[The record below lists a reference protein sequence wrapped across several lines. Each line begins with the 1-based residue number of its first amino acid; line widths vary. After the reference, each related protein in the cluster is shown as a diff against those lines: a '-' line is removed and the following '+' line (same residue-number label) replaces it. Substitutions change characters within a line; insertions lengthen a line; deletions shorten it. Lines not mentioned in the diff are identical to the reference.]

1 MRVSRYPNL
10 PVVTTAGRKSERTVD
25 AQSIIW
31 FAISIVA
38 LLSGVRLLIRRYVLK
53 SPQAV
58 QSRGSYT
65 LFAVFMIIFALGAFV
80 AGMASL

>member
-10 PVVTTAGRKSERTVD
+10 PVVTTAGRKGERTVD

>member
-1 MRVSRYPNL
+1 M
-10 PVVTTAGRKSERTVD
+10 D

-31 FAISIVA
+31 FLISAVA
-38 LLSGVRLLIRRYVLK
+38 LLSGVRLLVRRYVLK

-65 LFAVFMIIFALGAFV
+65 LFAVFMIIFAVGAFA

>member
-1 MRVSRYPNL
+1 
-10 PVVTTAGRKSERTVD
+10 VD

-38 LLSGVRLLIRRYVLK
+38 LLSGVRLLIRRYVLR
-53 SPQAV
+53 SPQAL